1 MDGSSSTQLI
11 VAAAAGAAAAT
22 FSVYLLY
29 RRRLSPA
36 VRQLSEGFCVPCD
49 EELEPVK
56 RQRSHQLER
65 QRSLKNAGPPKLSRY
80 NSSNDIDDGLL
91 AWSKYIEAPTQL
103 YDSTGFIEGVGVQK
117 ITLPFKAHEIDKVAE
132 WLEDEDRSGMGALRP
147 LHRLSTRL
155 GEFKAQF
162 DSLDLGSYDDLT
174 SAAVSEDGEP
184 GSDEFDK
191 LMWSLLIVEPNRFFP
206 LHAHP
211 QGEVIYVVRGAL
223 YENRVLTSALVNAP
237 TTALADS
244 GYPKLYRV
252 EKKSGGEAFANPRFS
267 VHQSYT
273 LDEGAV
279 LLVLWCGKHANLT
292 DPGNAMWDV
301 TRCSNPWCAMACPG
315 GTFEALA
322 RRGAGGAGAELH

>member
-1 MDGSSSTQLI
+1 M
-11 VAAAAGAAAAT
+11 
-22 FSVYLLY
+22 
-29 RRRLSPA
+29 
-36 VRQLSEGFCVPCD
+36 
-49 EELEPVK
+49 
-56 RQRSHQLER
+56 
-65 QRSLKNAGPPKLSRY
+65 
-80 NSSNDIDDGLL
+80 
-91 AWSKYIEAPTQL
+91 

-191 LMWSLLIVEPNRFFP
+191 DMWSLLIVEPNRFFP

-211 QGEVIYVVRGAL
+211 QGEVIYVVRARL

-237 TTALADS
+237 TTGARRLRLSKALPRREEERRRRS
-244 GYPKLYRV
+244 QTR
-252 EKKSGGEAFANPRFS
+252 AFGAPV
-267 VHQSYT
+267 VH
-273 LDEGAV
+273 
-279 LLVLWCGKHANLT
+279 
-292 DPGNAMWDV
+292 
-301 TRCSNPWCAMACPG
+301 
-315 GTFEALA
+315 A
-322 RRGAGGAGAELH
+322 RRGRGAPRAVVRQAREPHRSGQCDVGCHAVQ